1 MTTAGTDGA
10 GNGGTAHGTG
20 GSSSGNGGSGSGSGS
35 KGPELV
41 ELVELTSIRD
51 AEADRWNALAGDAAL
66 YSTHRWLL
74 YGEELADAGSRHLV
88 AAPGGSYTV
97 GLPTHRFT
105 GKVPHFY
112 DPAVLFPGAAEPAT
126 PERPLLLGGTRLGYT
141 SEVIVAPGTAEP
153 LAAAGVRTVLDR
165 FRALGADDGGLA
177 ALLYLTDES
186 VERLL
191 PHLGPRDQVVMM
203 DATAVLPVDPDGLEG
218 YRRRFT
224 SHQFTSI
231 RREMRRY
238 TDTGCRTEVKR
249 LSECHHLLGP
259 LSAQVLIRYGHP
271 VTDESESERF
281 AQQASLFDDNCRIL
295 GAYQGDR
302 MVGFTQYFFWGNT
315 MYARSHGLDDSIA
328 REAKLYFNLTYYE
341 AVKYAAAHGYH
352 CVDLSCDAFQAK
364 VSRAARLQ
372 PLWGVVLD
380 APWTGPA
387 LERVRA
393 EERARR
399 QEYASHDPG
408 IESRVARLVDARA
421 RDRA

>member
-1 MTTAGTDGA
+1 MTAGTDGVA
-10 GNGGTAHGTG
+10 DGTQDPR
-20 GSSSGNGGSGSGSGS
+20 
-35 KGPELV
+35 GPELV
-41 ELVELTSIRD
+41 ELASIRD
-51 AEADRWNALAGDAAL
+51 ADVDEWNALAGDAAL
-66 YSTHRWLL
+66 YSSHRWLL
-74 YGEELADAGSRHLV
+74 YGEELHDSGSRHLV
-88 AAPGGSYTV
+88 ASSGGSYV
-97 GLPTHRFT
+97 AGLPTHRFT

-141 SEVIVAPGTAEP
+141 SEVIVAPGTAGP
-153 LAAAGVRTVLDR
+153 LATAGVRTVLDR
-165 FRALGADDGGLA
+165 FRALGAADGALA

-191 PHLGPRDQVVMM
+191 PLLGPRDQVVMM

-238 TDTGCRTEVKR
+238 TDAGCRTEVKR
-249 LSECHHLLGP
+249 LSECHQLLGP

-271 VTDESESERF
+271 VTDASESERF
-281 AQQASLFDDNCRIL
+281 AQQATLFDDNCRIL
-295 GAYQGDR
+295 AAYQGDR
-302 MVGFTQYFFWGNT
+302 MVGFTQYFFWGDT

-341 AVKYAAAHGYH
+341 AVQYAAAHGYRS
-352 CVDLSCDAFQAK
+352 VDLSCDAFQAK
-364 VSRAARLQ
+364 VSRAARLR

-380 APWTGPA
+380 APWTGPV
-387 LERVRA
+387 LDRVRA
-393 EERARR
+393 EEKARR
-399 QEYASHDPG
+399 AEFASHDPG
-408 IESRVARLVDARA
+408 IESRVAQLVDARG
-421 RDRA
+421 R

>member
-1 MTTAGTDGA
+1 MTTAGTAGTPGTDGA
-10 GNGGTAHGTG
+10 GNGGTRGTG
-20 GSSSGNGGSGSGSGS
+20 GDGNGSRS
-35 KGPELV
+35 PELV
-41 ELVELTSIRD
+41 ELASIRD

-88 AAPGGSYTV
+88 AASGGTYAV

-141 SEVIVAPGTAEP
+141 SEVLVAPGTAAP
-153 LAAAGVRTVLDR
+153 LAAAGVRTVLER
-165 FRALGADDGGLA
+165 FRALGAEDGGLA

-191 PHLGPRDQVVMM
+191 PHLGPRDRVVMM

-238 TDTGCRTEVKR
+238 SDAGCRTEVKR

-271 VTDESESERF
+271 VTDASESERF
-281 AQQASLFDDNCRIL
+281 AQQAALFDDNCRIL

-380 APWTGPA
+380 APWSGPV
-387 LERVRA
+387 LDRVRA
-393 EERARR
+393 EEKARR
-399 QEYASHDPG
+399 AEFASHDPG
-408 IESRVARLVDARA
+408 IESRVAHLVDARG
-421 RDRA
+421 R

>member
-1 MTTAGTDGA
+1 MTAGTDGVA
-10 GNGGTAHGTG
+10 DGTQDPR
-20 GSSSGNGGSGSGSGS
+20 
-35 KGPELV
+35 GP

-51 AEADRWNALAGDAAL
+51 ADVDEWNALAGDAAL
-66 YSTHRWLL
+66 YSSHRWLL
-74 YGEELADAGSRHLV
+74 YGEELHDSGSRHLV
-88 AAPGGSYTV
+88 ASSASSYV
-97 GLPTHRFT
+97 AGLPTHRFT

-141 SEVIVAPGTAEP
+141 SEVIVAPGTAGP
-153 LAAAGVRTVLDR
+153 LATAGVRTVLDR
-165 FRALGADDGGLA
+165 FRALGAADGALA

-191 PHLGPRDQVVMM
+191 PLLGPRDQVVMM

-238 TDTGCRTEVKR
+238 TDAGCRTEVKR
-249 LSECHHLLGP
+249 LSECHQLLGP

-271 VTDESESERF
+271 VTDASESERF
-281 AQQASLFDDNCRIL
+281 AQQATLFDDNCRIL
-295 GAYQGDR
+295 AAYQGDR
-302 MVGFTQYFFWGNT
+302 MVGFTQYFFWGDT

-341 AVKYAAAHGYH
+341 AVQYAAAHGYRS
-352 CVDLSCDAFQAK
+352 VDLSCDAFQAK
-364 VSRAARLQ
+364 VSRAARLR

-380 APWTGPA
+380 APWTGPV
-387 LERVRA
+387 LDRVRA
-393 EERARR
+393 EEKARR
-399 QEYASHDPG
+399 AEFASHDPG
-408 IESRVARLVDARA
+408 IESRVAQLVDARG
-421 RDRA
+421 R

>member
-1 MTTAGTDGA
+1 MTTAGTEGA
-10 GNGGTAHGTG
+10 GSGGTRDTG
-20 GSSSGNGGSGSGSGS
+20 DEGNGSRSPG
-35 KGPELV
+35 
-41 ELVELTSIRD
+41 LVELTSIRD
-51 AEADRWNALAGDAAL
+51 AETDRWNALAGDAAL

-74 YGEELADAGSRHLV
+74 YGEELADASSRHLI

-141 SEVIVAPGTAEP
+141 SEVIVAPGTPEP
-153 LAAAGVRTVLDR
+153 LAAAGVRTVLER
-165 FRALGADDGGLA
+165 FRTLGADDGGLA

-238 TDTGCRTEVKR
+238 TDAGCRTEVKR

-271 VTDESESERF
+271 VTDASESERF
-281 AQQASLFDDNCRIL
+281 AQQATLFDDNCRIL

-380 APWTGPA
+380 APWTGPV

-393 EERARR
+393 EEAARR
-399 QEYASHDPG
+399 REFASHDPG
-408 IESRVARLVDARA
+408 IESRVARLVDARG
-421 RDRA
+421 R

>member
-10 GNGGTAHGTG
+10 GNGNTTHGTG
-20 GSSSGNGGSGSGSGS
+20 SIGS
-35 KGPELV
+35 KGPELI
-41 ELVELTSIRD
+41 ELASIKD
-51 AEADRWNALAGDAAL
+51 AEVDRWNALAGDAAL

-88 AAPGGSYTV
+88 AACDGSYTV

-165 FRALGADDGGLA
+165 LRAMGAEDDGLA

-238 TDTGCRTEVKR
+238 TDAGCRTEVKL
-249 LSECHHLLGP
+249 LSECHQLLGP

-281 AQQASLFDDNCRIL
+281 AQQATLFDDNCRIL

-341 AVKYAAAHGYH
+341 AVKYAAANGYH

-372 PLWGVVLD
+372 PLWGVLLD
-380 APWTGPA
+380 APWTGPV

-399 QEYASHDPG
+399 REFASHDPG
-408 IESRVARLVDARA
+408 IESRVAQLVDARG
-421 RDRA
+421 R

>member
-1 MTTAGTDGA
+1 MTTTGTDGA
-10 GNGGTAHGTG
+10 ADGATHDETDGATYGETGRAG
-20 GSSSGNGGSGSGSGS
+20 GSQ
-35 KGPELV
+35 GP

-74 YGEELADAGSRHLV
+74 YGEELADAASRHLV
-88 AAPGGSYTV
+88 AASGGSYIA

-141 SEVIVAPGTAEP
+141 SEVIVAPGTAGP
-153 LAAAGVRTVLDR
+153 TAAAAVRTVLDR
-165 FRALGADDGGLA
+165 FRALGAEDGGLA

-191 PHLGPRDQVVMM
+191 PHLGAGDQVVLM

-238 TDTGCRTEVKR
+238 TDAGCRTEVKR

-259 LSAQVLIRYGHP
+259 LSAQVLVRYGHP

-295 GAYQGDR
+295 GAYQGER

-341 AVKYAAAHGYH
+341 AVKYGAAHGYES
-352 CVDLSCDAFQAK
+352 VDLSCDAFQAK

-380 APWTGPA
+380 APWTGPV

-393 EERARR
+393 EEKARR
-399 QEYASHDPG
+399 EEYASHDPG
-408 IESRVARLVDARA
+408 IESRVARLVDARG
-421 RDRA
+421 R